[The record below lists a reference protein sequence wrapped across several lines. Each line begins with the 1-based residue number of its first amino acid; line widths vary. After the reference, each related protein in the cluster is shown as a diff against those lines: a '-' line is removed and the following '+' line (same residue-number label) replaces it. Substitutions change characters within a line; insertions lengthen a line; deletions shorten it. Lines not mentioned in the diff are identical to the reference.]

1 MSHELPP
8 ASADRPASRRFLKP
22 ALAVLAVVAVAA
34 SLMGLRVSQANKEPE
49 KKEDRTFEFASGDL
63 AELRRE
69 PLGRRIPVSGSM
81 KPLLQATVR
90 SKVPAEVAKVHI
102 QEGQAVAAGAPLFT
116 LDTADL
122 RARLDA
128 QMAAVAEARAR
139 LDLARKNQANNKALL
154 EKSFIS
160 QNAYDSVA
168 NSVQVTEANLKSA
181 EAQAAIARRA
191 VEDAEIRA
199 PFAGIVSK
207 RWVNQGDKVAADMP
221 VAHVVDLS
229 RMELEAPVPVSE
241 IPFVKVGQ
249 EIAFE
254 VDGFQGRRFAG
265 RIERVNPAADAGSR
279 SIAVFATIPNS
290 DGSLKGGMF
299 ANGTLATSS
308 GAEVDVIPT
317 TAVIEEGGQS
327 FVYVVKDGKVERRS
341 VVLGARNVEH
351 GVTTVREGL
360 ERGVQVITVKAE
372 GLKPG
377 SKAVVKGAK
386 PAPKS
391 T

>member
-1 MSHELPP
+1 MSQERPP
-8 ASADRPASRRFLKP
+8 AYADRPASRRFLKP
-22 ALAVLAVVAVAA
+22 ALAVLAAVAVTA
-34 SLMGLRVSQANKEPE
+34 SLLGLRVSQANKEPE
-49 KKEDRTFEFASGDL
+49 KKEDRTFEFAAGDL

-69 PLGRRIPVSGSM
+69 PLGRSIPVSGSL

-90 SKVPAEVAKVHI
+90 SKVSAEVAKVHV
-102 QEGQAVAAGAPLFT
+102 QEGHAVAAGAPLFT

-168 NSVQVTEANLKSA
+168 NSVQVAEANLKSA

-249 EIAFE
+249 EISFE

-279 SIAVFATIPNS
+279 SILVFATLPNA
-290 DGSLKGGMF
+290 DASLKGGMF
-299 ANGTLATSS
+299 ANGTLATAS
-308 GAEVDVIPT
+308 GAEVEVIPT
-317 TAVIEEGGQS
+317 AAIIEEGGQS

-341 VVLGARNVEH
+341 VVLGARSVEQ

-360 ERGVQVITVKAE
+360 ERGVPVITVKAE
-372 GLKPG
+372 GLKAG
-377 SKAVVKGAK
+377 SRAVVKGAAA
-386 PAPKS
+386 PAKS